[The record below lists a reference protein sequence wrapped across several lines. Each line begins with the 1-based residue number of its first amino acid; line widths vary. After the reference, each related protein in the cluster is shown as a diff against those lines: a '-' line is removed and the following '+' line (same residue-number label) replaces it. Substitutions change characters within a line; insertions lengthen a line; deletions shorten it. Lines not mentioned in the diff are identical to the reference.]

1 MLDVQVRCSLL
12 ELCGRHMVMFHVK
25 VPQISLIRQL
35 VYNST
40 ESFTVRISAPNRDF
54 FWSLTRVS
62 WHILLQC
69 GRWVLP
75 DWRSFSSTYLCRN
88 FASFNS
94 LMRFFHPFF
103 SWCRLHQKFIIFVFR
118 DGNTVW
124 KNKWFIIFIFVQF
137 SCESW
142 IRWFSL
148 WWDSSNPT
156 QYVPSWNSWL
166 ENSTSQ
172 KLDK

>member
-1 MLDVQVRCSLL
+1 MWRSLKFRSSDNL
-12 ELCGRHMVMFHVK
+12 
-25 VPQISLIRQL
+25 
-35 VYNST
+35 
-40 ESFTVRISAPNRDF
+40 FT
-54 FWSLTRVS
+54 
-62 WHILLQC
+62 ILLRASPSGFLLQIETSSD
-69 GRWVLP
+69 RSREFP
-75 DWRSFSSTYLCRN
+75 DTSCSSVVDESCQTGGPFSSTYLCRN